1 MIIDASVRKF
11 GDDVDT
17 DVIIPARY
25 LASRDPA
32 VLGRHCM
39 EPLDPHFADRVR
51 PGDVIVAGRN
61 FGCGSSRE
69 HAVLALKGVGV
80 SCVIAR
86 GFARIFFRNA
96 LNQGLP
102 VLTCPEVADAAR
114 EGASI
119 KVDLSAGEIELDG
132 ARFKAQPLPDFLR
145 QVVASGGLTPYVRR
159 RLAERSG
166 GGGSSSS
173 GGVSSAA

>member
-1 MIIDASVRKF
+1 MIINASVRTF
-11 GDDVDT
+11 GDDIDT

-25 LASRDPA
+25 LSSRDPIE
-32 VLGRHCM
+32 LGRHCM
-39 EPLDPHFADRVR
+39 EPLDPEFPKRVR
-51 PGDVIVAGRN
+51 PGDVLVAGRN

-102 VLTCPEVADAAR
+102 VLTCPEAVDAAR
-114 EGASI
+114 EGAPI
-119 KVDLSAGEIELDG
+119 KVDLAAGEIELDG
-132 ARFKAQPLPDFLR
+132 KRFRAQPLPDFLR
-145 QVVASGGLTPYVRR
+145 QVVASGGLTPYVRQ
-159 RLAERSG
+159 RLAERRG
-166 GGGSSSS
+166 GGA
-173 GGVSSAA
+173 SSAAE

>member
-11 GDDVDT
+11 GDDIDT

-25 LASRDPA
+25 LASRDPV

-80 SCVIAR
+80 SCIIAR

-145 QVVASGGLTPYVRR
+145 QVVASGGLTPYVRQ
-159 RLAERSG
+159 RLAERNG
-166 GGGSSSS
+166 GGD